1 MTNEMKTLHRIFA
14 CVLFVLST
22 FALLSC
28 NTPAQPITGAERDA
42 VLAYTEPKTENLLNG
57 FNAGDYAIF
66 ARDFDATMRQAE
78 TETVFLQTRASIMG
92 KIGKYV
98 SRQVTDVVKQDNFVV
113 VMYNGRFEK
122 EDGVTMR
129 VVFRPDGEHQIS
141 GLWFDSPKL
150 RQK

>member
-1 MTNEMKTLHRIFA
+1 MKKIITLTAICILASGLFA
-14 CVLFVLST
+14 ACSVS
-22 FALLSC
+22 
-28 NTPAQPITGAERDA
+28 AQPITGAERDA
-42 VLAYTEPKTENLLNG
+42 VLAYAEPKTENLLNG

-66 ARDFDATMRQAE
+66 ARDFDAPMRQAE
-78 TETVFLQTRASIMG
+78 TEAVFTQTRAAILG
-92 KIGKYV
+92 KIGKYL
-98 SRQVTDVVKQDNFVV
+98 SRQVTNVVKQDSFIVV
-113 VMYNGRFEK
+113 IYNGRFEN

>member
-1 MTNEMKTLHRIFA
+1 MKKIITLTTICVFA
-14 CVLFVLST
+14 FWVFTACS
-22 FALLSC
+22 AG
-28 NTPAQPITGAERDA
+28 AQPITGAERGA
-42 VLAYTEPKTENLLNG
+42 VLAYAEPKTENLLEG
-57 FNAGDYAIF
+57 FNAGDYAVF

-78 TETVFLQTRASIMG
+78 TETVFTQTRAAIQN

-98 SRQVTDVVKQDNFVV
+98 SRQVTDVVKQDNFIVV
-113 VMYNGRFEK
+113 IYNGRFEG

-129 VVFRPDGEHQIS
+129 LVFTPDDEHQIT